1 MNGLS
6 KVFKIII
13 GTVIGVAIT
22 FFLAVSL
29 DVLIIEHVAHPQ
41 TLGHPVPVLTLMWFV
56 GLPVIAAISAIIS
69 AIIVFVRD
77 KKRK

>member
-1 MNGLS
+1 MNGIS

-22 FFLAVSL
+22 FFLAVSF
-29 DVLIIEHVAHPQ
+29 DVLIIEHIAHPQ
-41 TLGHPVPVLTLMWFV
+41 TLGHPIPVLTLMWFV